1 LSGKKSKNR
10 YSYLQWCFLVIRGIA
25 VDADRHGKD
34 SLRTKGTK
42 AEGTTI
48 GHGSNACSPATKEFG
63 NGKVEMI
70 SHNAIVFK

>member
-10 YSYLQWCFLVIRGIA
+10 YSYLQWCFLVIHGIA

-42 AEGTTI
+42 AEGTTN
-48 GHGSNACSPATKEFG
+48 GHGSNACSPATKE
-63 NGKVEMI
+63 NGEVEMI